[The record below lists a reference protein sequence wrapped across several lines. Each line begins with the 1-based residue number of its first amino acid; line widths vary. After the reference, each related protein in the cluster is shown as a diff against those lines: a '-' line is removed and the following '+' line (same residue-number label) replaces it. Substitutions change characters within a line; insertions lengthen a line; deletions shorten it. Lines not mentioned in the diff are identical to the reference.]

1 MNNLLSFLKNRDK
14 KLTDTEKWEKSLEEA
29 EKLHGFTKAPE
40 PITGTFPDIS
50 ASPFV
55 LARRFGHVFKQIKQ
69 GVHNRPLDFLLSK
82 YGKSNHAR
90 VRALIEENKAIAMD
104 SPERSMPLQKA
115 INKMIKIIEPDKKKQ
130 RNILN
135 KWHEEEYGDFIEPLK
150 KRLLELL

>member
-1 MNNLLSFLKNRDK
+1 MNNLLSFLKNKDK
-14 KLTDTEKWEKSLEEA
+14 KLTDTEKWEKALNEVSKYGNLE
-29 EKLHGFTKAPE
+29 KSPE

-50 ASPFV
+50 ASPIV

-69 GVHNRPLDFLLSK
+69 GIHNRPLDFLLSK

-104 SPERSMPLQKA
+104 SPERAMPLQKA

-135 KWHEEEYGDFIEPLK
+135 GWHQEEYSDFIEPLK
-150 KRLLELL
+150 KRLLELF

>member
-1 MNNLLSFLKNRDK
+1 M
-14 KLTDTEKWEKSLEEA
+14 
-29 EKLHGFTKAPE
+29 
-40 PITGTFPDIS
+40 
-50 ASPFV
+50 
-55 LARRFGHVFKQIKQ
+55 
-69 GVHNRPLDFLLSK
+69 DFLLSK

-150 KRLLELL
+150 KDC